1 VIRLKGTDKAL
12 SISTDCN
19 GKYVYLNPRVGAK
32 MAVAEAARN
41 VVCSG
46 AHPLA
51 ITNCL
56 NFGNPQDPEIYW
68 QFKEAVLGIGD
79 MCREINTPVT
89 GGNVSFYNETFKS
102 AVYPTPVIGMVG
114 LIEDLKHIT
123 TLEFK
128 NENDLIVMIGSFN
141 VSLGGSS
148 YLKYKYGRIEG
159 PLATFSKQGE
169 GKVQS
174 VCLEA
179 IHKHIIKS
187 AHDISDGGLSVNI
200 AESVCF
206 SKKGMGAEINIDRK
220 LRSDEILFGETQ
232 GVIIVSLDSK
242 NLHHIA
248 LLAQDYNIHTQTIG
262 FVTDTPSLKINDLVD
277 VKRSLLE
284 KNYFKSL
291 ESTMVD

>member
-1 VIRLKGTDKAL
+1 
-12 SISTDCN
+12 
-19 GKYVYLNPRVGAK
+19 
-32 MAVAEAARN
+32 
-41 VVCSG
+41 
-46 AHPLA
+46 
-51 ITNCL
+51 
-56 NFGNPQDPEIYW
+56 
-68 QFKEAVLGIGD
+68 
-79 MCREINTPVT
+79 
-89 GGNVSFYNETFKS
+89 
-102 AVYPTPVIGMVG
+102 MVG
-114 LIEDLKHIT
+114 LLEDSSKHMDMA
-123 TLEFK
+123 FK
-128 NENDLIVMIGSFN
+128 DPGDMILAIGAIN
-141 VSLGGSS
+141 GGLGGSE
-148 YLKYKYGRIEG
+148 YLKSFHGLVEG
-159 PLATFSKQGE
+159 PIPEIDLEVELSIQKI
-169 GKVQS
+169 
-174 VCLEA
+174 CLEL
-179 IHKHIIKS
+179 IDKGFIKS

-277 VKRSLLE
+277 VKRSVLE